1 MSAHTLLQ
9 QPHRS
14 FDRRVTWIALCI
26 AGALHVGVLC
36 MPLPSMPTT
45 LAPEP
50 DEKLPIELQKLPLP
64 PPPPPER
71 PPVTPTPAIRRIPL
85 PVTEPPD
92 LEPLVEPATAPPVE
106 TTTESYPDWVD
117 YELPVAPPESPGP
130 RNAEDVD
137 VEPPVALPG
146 RAQPVYPEIPRI
158 AKIEGRVALRA
169 VISESGDVV
178 SIEVLRAP
186 QPDAGFSAAAI
197 EAVSTWKY
205 RPARYRGRPVAV
217 YMTVFVEF
225 KLH

>member
-9 QPHRS
+9 RPYRS

-45 LAPEP
+45 VAPEP
-50 DEKLPIELQKLPLP
+50 DEKPPIELQKLPLP
-64 PPPPPER
+64 PPPPPEQ
-71 PPVTPTPAIRRIPL
+71 PQITPTRAIRRIPI

-92 LEPLVEPATAPPVE
+92 IEPIVEPTTAPPVE
-106 TTTESYPDWVD
+106 FESDPSAAWIDQN
-117 YELPVAPPESPGP
+117 LSVAPPEPSGP
-130 RNAEDVD
+130 IDAEHADVQ
-137 VEPPVALPG
+137 PPVALPG
-146 RAQPVYPEIPRI
+146 RARPDYPEIPRI
-158 AKIEGRVALRA
+158 AKIEGRVTLRA
-169 VISESGDVV
+169 VINEAGDVI
-178 SIEVLRAP
+178 SIEVLSAP
-186 QPDAGFSAAAI
+186 RPDAGFSAAAI